1 MAGSRR
7 IHALHGVALAVGAI
21 GFAVLVHRMGWAELQ
36 RAVVG
41 AGAWFLAIAAIDLA
55 SMFCDAAGIQSL
67 VRPRARVPYLRVFAA
82 QASGVAINRLTPG
95 NSLGEPIKAT
105 MVMEAIEASDAN
117 VARTTAPASPRG
129 GADIAVS
136 AIVKYNLATLYVSL
150 AVIVLGVP
158 LTLATIDLPG
168 RIQVA
173 VWIATS
179 VLIAIAIG
187 LALLVRRG
195 ALATLID
202 AALRLGW
209 LAPERAAR
217 WRARTAAIDAEV
229 RSFSGPATRRALCFV
244 ALSRALYSAGSI
256 VAIHAAGVP
265 LTAPLVIGTL
275 SVGILITWMSNVVPL
290 GFGLADGGNYLFYAV
305 VGSSPAG
312 GLDFAIV
319 NRTRTVVLATMGLVV
334 MAIANLVD
342 RRGDRARLSKR

>member
-21 GFAVLVHRMGWAELQ
+21 GFVVLVHRMGWAELQ

-105 MVMEAIEASDAN
+105 MVMEAIAAN
-117 VARTTAPASPRG
+117 DARTTAAPTSRG

-173 VWIATS
+173 VWIATA
-179 VLIAIAIG
+179 VLIAIAIA

-209 LAPERAAR
+209 LAPERADR

-244 ALSRALYSAGSI
+244 ALSRALYSAGSL
-256 VAIHAAGVP
+256 VAIHAAEVP

-290 GFGLADGGNYLFYAV
+290 GFGLADGGNYLFYAA
-305 VGSSPAG
+305 VGSSPTG

-342 RRGDRARLSKR
+342 RRGDRARLS